1 MRSFSGPWA
10 SATALTSTRKR
21 HLTTNKLSGD
31 GDDDFV
37 PEEVPPEDHSNPAE
51 NDDSVGDST
60 SDDDDDDNEDSHDPL
75 GPPFSTN
82 ASVTQTTSLPLGDM
96 NLMVL
101 TDVHSWIGGHQ
112 RHERNMNADYGDV
125 LSLYQR
131 LKDEIRRKYKR
142 DFFMVMNGDFM
153 DGTGLSTTPPEYLTP
168 LLATMPFAIINLGNH
183 ELYHEET
190 VAWIKS
196 EFIPHWRGHYLTSN
210 TLWRPTKQPLG
221 SRYVFLEGSHSTLLA
236 FGFLYNFQGNAKN
249 TIVENVQDVVQQA
262 WFLSVLARTDAY
274 DAILVMA
281 HVSLSFCLSC
291 CIGEMTGLLCR
302 ENICALQ

>member
-1 MRSFSGPWA
+1 M
-10 SATALTSTRKR
+10 TRTNPG
-21 HLTTNKLSGD
+21 TTDTLSH
-31 GDDDFV
+31 DDDFV
-37 PEEVPPEDHSNPAE
+37 PVEVPSDYHSNPTG
-51 NDDSVGDST
+51 NDDGVSDST
-60 SDDDDDDNEDSHDPL
+60 STDDDDSHDPL
-75 GPPFSTN
+75 ILPSPTDGNVP
-82 ASVTQTTSLPLGDM
+82 VTRATSLPLGDM

-112 RHERNMNADYGDV
+112 RHESNLNADYGDV

-190 VAWIKS
+190 VEWIKS
-196 EFIPHWRGHYLTSN
+196 QFIPHWRGHYLTSN
-210 TLWRPTKQPLG
+210 TLWKPTKQPLG
-221 SRYVFLEGSHSTLLA
+221 SRYVFLEGSHSTLIA
-236 FGFLYNFQGNAKN
+236 FGFLYNFEGNAKN
-249 TIVENVQDVVQQA
+249 TIVEKVEDVVRQA

-281 HVSLSFCLSC
+281 HVSSTFV
-291 CIGEMTGLLCR
+291 
-302 ENICALQ
+302 